1 MIQIARTWRVFAG
14 GMATGFIGVV
24 LVTAGKASADPLLPP
39 PPIPAPVSAPVRT
52 CCCSRP
58 EAP

>member
-39 PPIPAPVSAPVRT
+39 PPIPAPVSAG
-52 CCCSRP
+52 
-58 EAP
+58 